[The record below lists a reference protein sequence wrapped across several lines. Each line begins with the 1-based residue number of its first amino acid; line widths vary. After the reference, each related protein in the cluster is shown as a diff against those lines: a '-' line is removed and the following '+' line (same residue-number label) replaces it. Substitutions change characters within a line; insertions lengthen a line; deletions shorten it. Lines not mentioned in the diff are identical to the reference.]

1 MGLSKGRKKMIKIAR
16 IATGKAR
23 AEGRQPSHDGE
34 YITIYYS
41 TDNTSDIIAEHNAGT
56 FCLDDEGLNVDGLSE
71 AEEEA
76 LREEWDGIRAEAYGI
91 AREDK
96 GEAIKSQYGVG
107 SEAKAEM
114 ISLGWATERNFD
126 GNHYFAEGV

>member
-1 MGLSKGRKKMIKIAR
+1 MIKTAI

-56 FCLDDEGLNVDGLSE
+56 FCLDDEGINVEGLPEDQE
-71 AEEEA
+71 AA
-76 LREEWDGIRAEAYGI
+76 LREEWDGIRSEAYEI
-91 AREDK
+91 ARKDQ
-96 GEAIKSQYGVG
+96 GETLRHSG
-107 SEAKAEM
+107 SEAKAE
-114 ISLGWATERNFD
+114 IIELGWANESDFD
-126 GNHYFAEGV
+126 GNEIIGATA

>member
-1 MGLSKGRKKMIKIAR
+1 MIKTAR

-41 TDNTSDIIAEHNAGT
+41 TDKTSDIIAEHNAGT
-56 FCLDDEGLNVDGLSE
+56 FCLDDEGLTVDGLSA

-76 LREEWDGIRAEAYGI
+76 LKEEWDGIRAEAYEI
-91 AREDK
+91 THDDT
-96 GEAIKSQYGVG
+96 GEAIKSQYAVG

-114 ISLGWATERNFD
+114 ISLGWATAQNFD
-126 GNHYFAEGV
+126 GNSYFAEGA